1 MKAHVCTS
9 ARSSSMSG
17 QSNSSRSLI
26 SSAISPPTSVPV
38 PAATCIVGSVSLR
51 MCFHVTVAA
60 KRPTASPP
68 ERVDL
73 RGKREE
79 VAACD
84 MTRIPDGRHAV
95 SPIADTR

>member
-1 MKAHVCTS
+1 
-9 ARSSSMSG
+9 
-17 QSNSSRSLI
+17 
-26 SSAISPPTSVPV
+26 
-38 PAATCIVGSVSLR
+38 

-60 KRPTASPP
+60 KHPTASPP

-84 MTRIPDGRHAV
+84 MTRIPDGRLAV